1 MTSRALPGW
10 IDYGL
15 LLLLAAF
22 WGGSF
27 ALIKQ
32 TVGAYPPAFMSMV
45 RLAIAGVVMLCIALF
60 LRERIQWSARTAWM
74 LLLIGIFG
82 NSLPFSLIAWGQQVV
97 DASLASIL
105 MGIMP
110 LATLLLAHFFTGG
123 DEPLSAGK
131 VVGAIIGLAGLAILV
146 GPSVLYR
153 LGDDGVRQLAIV
165 GAAISYGI
173 NAVLTKSMLHQP
185 RRAAAAALL
194 LAGALTLFPVS
205 LLSEDWSA
213 IEPGSAST
221 TVVVLLALFPTA
233 MASLLVFIVL
243 ERQGAGFF
251 SNVNFLVPL
260 FGIVWAV
267 ALLGEALDPR
277 ALTALGVILTG
288 LVIARQSAQKPS
300 RVA

>member
-1 MTSRALPGW
+1 MTTKALPGW
-10 IDYGL
+10 VDYGL

-27 ALIKQ
+27 TLIKQ
-32 TVGAYPPAFMSMV
+32 TVGDFPPAFMSMV
-45 RLAIAGVVMLCIALF
+45 RLALAGAVMLVIALF
-60 LRERIQWSARTAWM
+60 LRERIDWSPRTAWM

-82 NSLPFSLIAWGQQVV
+82 NSLPFALIAWGQQVV
-97 DASLASIL
+97 DAGLASIL

-110 LATLLLAHFFTGG
+110 IATLIMAHFFTGG
-123 DEPLSAGK
+123 DEPLRAGK
-131 VVGAIIGLAGLAILV
+131 VAGAIVGLTGLVILV

-153 LGDDGVRQLAIV
+153 LGEDGVRQLAIV
-165 GAAISYGI
+165 GAALSYGV
-173 NAVLTKSMLHQP
+173 NAILTRSMLHQP

-194 LAGALTLFPVS
+194 LAGAMTLLPVS
-205 LLSEDWSA
+205 VISEDWSTISPDATSTMA
-213 IEPGSAST
+213 I
-221 TVVVLLALFPTA
+221 VLLALFPTA
-233 MASLLVFIVL
+233 MASLLVFVVL

-260 FGIVWAV
+260 FGIFWAV

-300 RVA
+300 RLA